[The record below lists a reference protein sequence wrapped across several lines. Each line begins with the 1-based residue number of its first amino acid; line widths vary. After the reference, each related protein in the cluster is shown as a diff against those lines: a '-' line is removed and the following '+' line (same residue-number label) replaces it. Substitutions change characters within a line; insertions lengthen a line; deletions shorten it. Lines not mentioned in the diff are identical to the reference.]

1 MERFRPSVGP
11 KEDGVDPVVRDER
24 VRRRGEETLVGRKRR
39 RGGEDVVHPIHSAA
53 VKRRNEVLHH
63 RETCHGLGVV
73 GKIVLRRGEGENI
86 YLHEYCYCNHLHSLK
101 LPVGTMFSS

>member
-1 MERFRPSVGP
+1 MERFRPGVGP

-73 GKIVLRRGEGENI
+73 GKIVLRRKRRRGK
-86 YLHEYCYCNHLHSLK
+86 YLFK
-101 LPVGTMFSS
+101 